1 MPEIDLRNNYLAYN
15 GYPIDTVFFEENIYK
30 LITIFGA
37 SEFLYNNFKNDNKNF
52 FDRAK
57 KFEESKVSEI
67 LISLAIMSRS
77 FLDSGSVNIDTNK
90 DDHVGYIIIQEKEKK
105 LSFRET
111 CNKIIHAKNIN
122 FDVNKSESVQG
133 GFLSP
138 IVYLY
143 GEHQDDKWRAVINI
157 VDFCKEAINC
167 F

>member
-1 MPEIDLRNNYLAYN
+1 MSEIDLKNNYLGYN

-77 FLDSGSVNIDTNK
+77 FLDSNIVNIDTNK
-90 DDHVGYIIIQEKEKK
+90 EDHVGYIIIHGKEKK
-105 LSFRET
+105 LSFRES
-111 CNKIIHAKNIN
+111 CNKIVHAEHIN
-122 FDVNKSESVQG
+122 FDINKSESVQD

-143 GEHQDDKWRAVINI
+143 GVYQCDKWKVTINI
-157 VDFCKEAINC
+157 VDFCKGAINC